1 MTSRNPR
8 SATET
13 WLEGLG
19 SKFRTVRF
27 YADGQWLDERHI
39 DDPET
44 LWFTVSLTLERF
56 KLRYAIWPDTA
67 DRGWWVFDRHAPS
80 QPTWYPSME
89 AAEMVVMHNG

>member
-19 SKFRTVRF
+19 SKFRTVWF
-27 YADGQWLDERHI
+27 YVDGAWLDERHI

-44 LWFTVSLTLERF
+44 LEFTVSLTLERF

-80 QPTWYPSME
+80 ESRWYPSRE
-89 AAEMVVMHNG
+89 AAEMVVMHSE